1 LARFF
6 LHFAFSLLLAGEV
19 EKWIT
24 PASWNCG
31 VTRSACEL
39 ANIQVCRGDT
49 VKPRDAPPSPH
60 WRSAG
65 HLCHDTSQDGRV
77 AGEGRQTADWAT
89 VTAATPITG
98 GQKVRIEWH
107 FTGGGDEFYLGAYI
121 DEVVV
126 SAP

>member
-1 LARFF
+1 MTRAKT
-6 LHFAFSLLLAGEV
+6 AGS
-19 EKWIT
+19 
-24 PASWNCG
+24 P
-31 VTRSACEL
+31 
-39 ANIQVCRGDT
+39 
-49 VKPRDAPPSPH
+49 VK
-60 WRSAG
+60 
-65 HLCHDTSQDGRV
+65 
-77 AGEGRQTADWAT
+77 EGRRPT